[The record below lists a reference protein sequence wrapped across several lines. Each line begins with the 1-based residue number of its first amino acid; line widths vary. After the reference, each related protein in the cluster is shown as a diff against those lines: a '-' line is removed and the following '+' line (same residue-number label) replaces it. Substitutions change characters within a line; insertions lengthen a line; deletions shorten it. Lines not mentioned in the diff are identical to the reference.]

1 MSPRR
6 RGQSSSTQPCG
17 RATITGNRRPSPR
30 LVTGASKG
38 QEQADRLAPGHTR
51 GRVRGHGKT
60 LPRDRGAR
68 GSEVPLLRGNQRRH
82 PARTHLSRS
91 WSASEPASTT
101 SPRNLRHFEAAR
113 NSTPSRE
120 RRTVHWGKEPE
131 DEYRH
136 QARKSSRRSNLEY
149 RDKSVCW
156 TSPMQTRKHRYTCE
170 EAVLITMN
178 QLPLPPRR
186 ASVNTTLVRDMC
198 PSTNGAINLSP
209 WRWKALGA
217 SG

>member
-1 MSPRR
+1 MCIRDRGRGLQAKGCCPGSFGGGEARTSVVSVSPRR
-6 RGQSSSTQPCG
+6 RGQSSSTQPSG

-131 DEYRH
+131 DL
-136 QARKSSRRSNLEY
+136 S
-149 RDKSVCW
+149 
-156 TSPMQTRKHRYTCE
+156 
-170 EAVLITMN
+170 LIH
-178 QLPLPPRR
+178 
-186 ASVNTTLVRDMC
+186 
-198 PSTNGAINLSP
+198 I
-209 WRWKALGA
+209 
-217 SG
+217 